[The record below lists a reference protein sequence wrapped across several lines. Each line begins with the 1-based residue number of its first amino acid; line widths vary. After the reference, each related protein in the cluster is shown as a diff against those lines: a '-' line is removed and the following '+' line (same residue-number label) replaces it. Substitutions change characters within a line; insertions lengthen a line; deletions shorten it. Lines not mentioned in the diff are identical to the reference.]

1 MIVKNRKKILIIG
14 MTPNRGGTE
23 TFSMNLFN
31 ALRKKYKSVDI
42 TFLNIW
48 KEDIA
53 YKNEIIEN
61 GGHILNY
68 QMPTGIKNMVFGY
81 HIAKKLFSVY
91 KFDAV
96 HINANY
102 LLPSFFAIAA
112 KNSGITKVIFHA
124 HNTSYGNRN
133 FLKKSILKSIAILQR
148 KKLNNKN
155 IQLLAASTEAGNWM
169 FRQLDFTVI
178 TNGIEVEKFNFDR
191 DVRNE
196 VRMNLNIPEDSKVII
211 SVARIEYQKNHEKI
225 ISIFNE
231 LYYKKKYYLILVGS
245 GSLQNDIIQKIY
257 NLGISDRVKFL
268 GSQKDVKGLLMASDL
283 MIMPSLYEGLPFSA
297 VEAQAAG
304 LPLVVSKEAFTSEV
318 NIINKISYLSNSE
331 SDKEWAKNINDMIV
345 DNSFSDRN
353 VDNDIVGQSKFG
365 FDKIV
370 SEILSFY

>member
-1 MIVKNRKKILIIG
+1 
-14 MTPNRGGTE
+14 
-23 TFSMNLFN
+23 MNLFN

-68 QMPTGIKNMVFGY
+68 QMPTGIKNMVFG
-81 HIAKKLFSVY
+81 HNLAKKLFSVY
-91 KFDAV
+91 KFDAI

-112 KNSGITKVIFHA
+112 KNSGVTKVIFHA
-124 HNTSYGNRN
+124 HNTSYGNRS

-169 FRQLDFTVI
+169 FRKLDFTVI

-191 DVRNE
+191 DIRNE
-196 VRMNLNIPEDSKVII
+196 VRRNLNIPEDSKVII

-231 LYYKKKYYLILVGS
+231 LYYKK
-245 GSLQNDIIQKIY
+245 
-257 NLGISDRVKFL
+257 
-268 GSQKDVKGLLMASDL
+268 
-283 MIMPSLYEGLPFSA
+283 
-297 VEAQAAG
+297 
-304 LPLVVSKEAFTSEV
+304 
-318 NIINKISYLSNSE
+318 NII
-331 SDKEWAKNINDMIV
+331 
-345 DNSFSDRN
+345 
-353 VDNDIVGQSKFG
+353 
-365 FDKIV
+365 
-370 SEILSFY
+370 